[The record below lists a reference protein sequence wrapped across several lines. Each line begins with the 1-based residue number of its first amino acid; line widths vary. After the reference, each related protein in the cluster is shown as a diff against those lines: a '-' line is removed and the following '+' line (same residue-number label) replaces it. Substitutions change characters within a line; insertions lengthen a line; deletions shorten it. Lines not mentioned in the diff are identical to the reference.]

1 MRKAK
6 RFDVKFIAVN
16 FTNQIVK
23 SPYFT
28 RINEKSEIIPSGAW
42 NNNCNYM
49 QKLNKMDVKYRLN

>member
-28 RINEKSEIIPSGAW
+28 RINEKSEIIPLAHGIIIATICK
-42 NNNCNYM
+42 N
-49 QKLNKMDVKYRLN
+49 